1 MIFLIGAMAMPVDF
15 KYREVFLK
23 GRPRHER
30 FDDFWR
36 KHPPM
41 STQRWAKIF
50 SPFDA
55 LEGFDECIESKL
67 VQYCEKRVLS
77 EEEKATLN
85 DALNRLHELTYNSR
99 VARLNQ
105 PQATMIYFIPCSD
118 PHNEWY
124 GIGGRYETTT
134 GTVQRVDALVEHT
147 LILDVLTI
155 PLDTI
160 SEIIIGDTHTCG

>member
-1 MIFLIGAMAMPVDF
+1 MIGAMAMPVDF

-67 VQYCEKRVLS
+67 VSYTEQRILS
-77 EEEKATLN
+77 EEEKVTLN
-85 DALNRLHELTYNSR
+85 DALNLLHELTYNSR

-105 PQATMIYFIPCSD
+105 PTATVEYFVPCNDLHS
-118 PHNEWY
+118 EWY
-124 GIGGRYETTT
+124 GIGGRYETVA
-134 GTVQRVDALVEHT
+134 GIVRKVDALVDKV
-147 LILDVLTI
+147 LVLDDQTI

-160 SEIIIGDTHTCG
+160 SEITI

>member
-1 MIFLIGAMAMPVDF
+1 MIFLIGAMTMPVDF

-55 LEGFDECIESKL
+55 LEGFDEYILSKEVMYTERRIL
-67 VQYCEKRVLS
+67 SS
-77 EEEKATLN
+77 EEKEKLN
-85 DALNRLHELTYNSR
+85 DALNHLHSLTYNSR

-105 PQATMIYFIPCSD
+105 PQASVTYFVPCVDEHS
-118 PHNEWY
+118 EWY
-124 GIGGRYETTT
+124 GIGGRYETVA
-134 GTVQRVDALVEHT
+134 GIVSRVDPLVEK
-147 LILDVLTI
+147 VLVIDDQTI

-160 SEIIIGDTHTCG
+160 SEITIGA